1 MKKEMS
7 SFDVRSIVT
16 EMAALEGAHMDKIY
30 HWGAGNVLFRLNV
43 QGEGKKELFFKDK
56 KWL

>member
-7 SFDVRSIVT
+7 AFDVRAIAN
-16 EMAALEGAHMDKIY
+16 EMATLKDAHMDKIF

-43 QGEGKKELFFKDK
+43 QGQGKK
-56 KWL
+56 